1 MIQLLIKIYSFLLGL
16 YPPAFRNEFREQM
29 LLDFSDMVIDADAK
43 GKSYLFRFCIREM
56 FDFPLNLL
64 RVHGKENKM
73 LCSKSL
79 NFGLRGAVG
88 FGVVYT
94 LTFQIVKFI
103 YAKLSFID
111 DIVAQWQVS
120 YYDQYHI
127 EKSYAFISQI
137 PYFLSLL
144 ISGLLLG
151 CLFAILFAERSQY
164 AHYFWVGTLG
174 WLLQNLIGWV
184 LMSFNFWVFLTEIQ
198 YTYFSYMMMV
208 LSGAVWGLIFA
219 VVKSE
224 RQNAVGW
231 LAVGMVGYPLFAY
244 LWVKGLFN
252 LFVFQTPWRF
262 IGTTT
267 VIVILVISIFV
278 LARNLDLKRRFP
290 WVVIAS
296 IVGYL
301 MMRPFVFLVGR
312 WLYPPMFALNTA
324 LESTSLI
331 VSETLYGVIW
341 GLFLGLII
349 GFQKKSGSQQ
359 AMA

>member
-120 YYDQYHI
+120 YTEKLCIHI
-127 EKSYAFISQI
+127 SNSLFSQ
-137 PYFLSLL
+137 L
-144 ISGLLLG
+144 I
-151 CLFAILFAERSQY
+151 
-164 AHYFWVGTLG
+164 
-174 WLLQNLIGWV
+174 NIG
-184 LMSFNFWVFLTEIQ
+184 F
-198 YTYFSYMMMV
+198 
-208 LSGAVWGLIFA
+208 
-219 VVKSE
+219 
-224 RQNAVGW
+224 
-231 LAVGMVGYPLFAY
+231 
-244 LWVKGLFN
+244 
-252 LFVFQTPWRF
+252 
-262 IGTTT
+262 
-267 VIVILVISIFV
+267 
-278 LARNLDLKRRFP
+278 
-290 WVVIAS
+290 
-296 IVGYL
+296 IVGV
-301 MMRPFVFLVGR
+301 FVCHPVCRTFPVC
-312 WLYPPMFALNTA
+312 
-324 LESTSLI
+324 S
-331 VSETLYGVIW
+331 
-341 GLFLGLII
+341 LFLGWHVRLATAKPDRL
-349 GFQKKSGSQQ
+349 GPHVL
-359 AMA
+359 